1 MNWLVITGV
10 FTTICFFVISMQ
22 AKAGTTYRYSFI
34 FLSLLLWLV
43 FALRRKLAL
52 HPLHFALFSL
62 AMLLHNMG
70 AYGWYRESF
79 LSLDFDSYVHTWFGF
94 VAALILYRC
103 FTTYL
108 SLPLWGYWAAV
119 LAFVLGIGALHELM
133 EWSTNVFLGD
143 KHGML
148 KPEITGP
155 FDTQKDLGNNLL
167 GALAALG
174 LYHFFGKRPPV
185 HAPENG
191 LKPGLRQ

>member
-1 MNWLVITGV
+1 MNWFVATGV
-10 FTTICFFVISMQ
+10 LTTVCFVVISLQ
-22 AKAGTTYRYSFI
+22 AKAGATYRYSFI

-43 FALRRKLAL
+43 FFLRRKLSL
-52 HPLHFALFSL
+52 HPFHFALFAL
-62 AMLLHNMG
+62 AMLLHNLG
-70 AYGWYRESF
+70 AFGWYRKSF
-79 LSLDFDSYVHTWFGF
+79 LGLDFDSYVHAWFGF

-103 FTTYL
+103 FTTQL
-108 SLPLWGYWAAV
+108 FLPRWGYWAAV

-167 GALAALG
+167 GALAALI
-174 LYHFFGKRPPV
+174 LYSILGKVPSPP
-185 HAPENG
+185 APG
-191 LKPGLRQ
+191 DVSKPGVRR